1 MAGPK
6 VSCPTAAMDYH
17 CSTTGETWAQ
27 AGAKHRAASARG
39 LSCSAPSAEP
49 NLCQAGT
56 LPGPL
61 WAELPPRTAGRAG
74 SCHGISFI
82 LSPGWRGSCQAFQQ
96 AQHASIDSATQIPAY
111 SNNTEF
117 KTTTNK
123 HSAKSTELDNSPSF
137 NEISW
142 FQLLPRQ
149 MSNLLSDLEK
159 QHSIASAPL
168 GTAFSAFFTAT
179 FLSQCMPQKGGKEQK
194 E

>member
-27 AGAKHRAASARG
+27 AGAKHRAVSARG
-39 LSCSAPSAEP
+39 LSCSAPSADP

-56 LPGPL
+56 LPGPP
-61 WAELPPRTAGRAG
+61 WAELPPKAAGRAG
-74 SCHGISFI
+74 SCHGTSFT
-82 LSPGWRGSCQAFQQ
+82 LSPGWRGSCQPFPTGTAPL
-96 AQHASIDSATQIPAY
+96 SATRIPAY

-123 HSAKSTELDNSPSF
+123 PSAKSTELDNSPSF

-142 FQLLPRQ
+142 LQPLPRQ

-179 FLSQCMPQKGGKEQK
+179 FLSQCMPQKGGKEQ